1 MDDGLTPEAT
11 VRGVAGPV
19 GRLGAGW
26 MFDPATAERGK
37 ELGLST
43 WSFYHCG
50 RGGVLGDTDASVV
63 VAAFGFFPPELQKK
77 AWAKGRAVLPV
88 DRIVD
93 EYATCCAG
101 WGRRT
106 FTSTASAG
114 RLADLLTA
122 AASASGVMGVPLFAG
137 WRARLLAPSAPT
149 DDPARLALALQVMR
163 EHRGGLHLVAV
174 AAAGIDPLQAVMSGR
189 YGAGNAEFFGWP
201 QPWPDTSLARDAMAE
216 AERVTDALVAP
227 AYAALTPEE
236 RGELVAGLRALPR

>member
-1 MDDGLTPEAT
+1 MTPEET

-37 ELGLST
+37 ELGLSA

-50 RGGVLGDTDASVV
+50 RGGVLGDADASVL
-63 VAAFGFFPPELQKK
+63 VAAFGFFPPALQKK
-77 AWAKGRAVLPV
+77 AWDKGRAVLPV
-88 DRIVD
+88 ARITD
-93 EYATCCAG
+93 EYAACCAD

-106 FTSTASAG
+106 FGSLPAAG
-114 RLADLLTA
+114 RLADLLTSA
-122 AASASGVMGVPLFAG
+122 ATASGVMGVPVFAG
-137 WRARLLAPSAPT
+137 WRTRLLAPDAPA

-174 AAAGIDPLQAVMSGR
+174 AAQGVEPLQAVMSGR

-201 QPWPDTSLARDAMAE
+201 QPWPDPATAADAMAE
-216 AERVTDALVAP
+216 AERVTDRLVAP
-227 AYAALTPEE
+227 AYAALSAPE
-236 RGELVAGLRALPR
+236 RAELVDGLRALPR